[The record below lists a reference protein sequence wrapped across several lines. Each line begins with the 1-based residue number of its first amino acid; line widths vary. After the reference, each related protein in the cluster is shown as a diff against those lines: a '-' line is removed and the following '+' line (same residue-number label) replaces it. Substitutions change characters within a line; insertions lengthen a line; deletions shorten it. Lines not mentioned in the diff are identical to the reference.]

1 MLYAP
6 RRSTIGKNTH
16 GEARE
21 CSERASM
28 NLLAASMNDRR
39 PRGSTHSS
47 IHFVVVLT
55 VCAPTISR
63 RRALGKDYSMSM
75 RCFVCIILILQCR
88 LAASLLVSTPHGRL
102 AVPELLKNVPGVMRG
117 TRQGAVA
124 ACCAALPTASWG
136 AALDGAAS
144 ATEPSQ
150 YAGVGYAWFIISVF
164 AGIKGIGDKIAEAAE
179 ESERSAAAGDG
190 AKADDSP

>member
-1 MLYAP
+1 
-6 RRSTIGKNTH
+6 
-16 GEARE
+16 
-21 CSERASM
+21 
-28 NLLAASMNDRR
+28 
-39 PRGSTHSS
+39 
-47 IHFVVVLT
+47 
-55 VCAPTISR
+55 
-63 RRALGKDYSMSM
+63 MSM
-75 RCFVCIILILQCR
+75 RRFVCIILILQCR

-136 AALDGAAS
+136 AALDGAAA